1 LTVQGDKELLLED
14 MAPLVDALRMM
25 PEMAYG
31 MTVERMVKARNAP
44 GRMRAQ
50 IARHRSLFCAASHG
64 A

>member
-1 LTVQGDKELLLED
+1 